1 MTQSV
6 VFLSAKLLPTSE
18 TFIRA
23 QSRTLQE
30 FTPYYV
36 GSRRVKGLSLPS
48 EHTFV
53 VNQGGLS
60 GNVSEGVYKL
70 FGIAPKLYSKL
81 RELQPAL
88 IHAHFGPCGTLALPL
103 VKKLKLPMIVTFHG
117 TDATMKDEYARKESL
132 SHRIYLHRRERLKR
146 ETRLFI
152 AVSEFIKQKLLDQGF
167 PSEKVITHS
176 IGIDTQTFQP
186 DFNVPREPVVLF
198 VGRLTEKKGC
208 SYLIQAMA
216 KVQSQIPDVEL
227 VIVGDGELRPQLEE
241 MSAKLLKRYRFEGMQ
256 PPEVVRSWMNRAM
269 LLAVPSVTAANGNT
283 EGLPTVAV
291 EAQAMGLP
299 VVGSL
304 HAGIPQAVIHGE
316 TGFLTSERD
325 WEGLAEYILRLLQ
338 DQMLWQNFS
347 FKGYE
352 RMREFF
358 DINKQTRTLEGI
370 YKAVL
375 QGEV

>member
-1 MTQSV
+1 MTKPV

-23 QSRTLQE
+23 QSATLQE

-36 GSRRVKGLSLPS
+36 GSRRVTGLSLPS
-48 EHTFV
+48 ERTFV

-60 GNVSEGVYKL
+60 GKVSEGVYKL
-70 FGIAPKLYSKL
+70 FGIAPNLYYKL

-103 VKKLKLPMIVTFHG
+103 AKKLNLPMIVTFHG
-117 TDATMKDEYARKESL
+117 SDATMNDEYARKESV
-132 SHRIYLHRRERLKR
+132 SHRIYLQRRERLKQ

-152 AVSEFIKQKLLDQGF
+152 AVSEFIKQKLLEQGF
-167 PSEKVITHS
+167 PSQKVIAHS
-176 IGIDTQTFQP
+176 IGIDTQIFQP
-186 DFNVPREPVVLF
+186 DFNLSREPVVLF
-198 VGRLTEKKGC
+198 VGRLAEKKGC

-216 KVQSQIPDVEL
+216 KVQSQMPDVEL
-227 VIVGDGELRPQLEE
+227 VIVGDGQLRTQLEE

-256 PPEVVRSWMNRAM
+256 PPEVVRSWMNRAT
-269 LLAVPSVTAANGNT
+269 LLAVPSVTAASGNT

-291 EAQAMGLP
+291 EAQAMALP

-316 TGFLTSERD
+316 TGFLTPERD
-325 WEGLAEYILRLLQ
+325 WEGLAEYILSLFQ
-338 DQMLWQNFS
+338 DQMLWQSFS
-347 FKGYE
+347 HKGYK
-352 RMREFF
+352 RVREFF
-358 DINKQTRTLEGI
+358 DLNKQTQALEGI

>member
-1 MTQSV
+1 MTKPV
-6 VFLSAKLLPTSE
+6 VFLTAKLLPASE

-23 QSRTLQE
+23 QSTTLQE

-48 EHTFV
+48 ERTFV

-70 FGIAPKLYSKL
+70 FGITPSLYYKL

-103 VKKLKLPMIVTFHG
+103 AKKLKLPMIVTFHG
-117 TDATMKDEYARKESL
+117 ADATMKDEYTRKESV

-146 ETRLFI
+146 EARLFI
-152 AVSEFIKQKLLDQGF
+152 AVSEFIKQKLLEQGF
-167 PSEKVITHS
+167 PSEKVIAHS

-186 DFNVPREPVVLF
+186 DLKVPREPVVLF
-198 VGRLTEKKGC
+198 VGRLAEKKGC

-216 KVQSQIPDVEL
+216 KVQSQMPDVEL
-227 VIVGDGELRPQLEE
+227 VIVGDGDLRSQLEE

-269 LLAVPSVTAANGNT
+269 LLAVPSVTAASGNT

-299 VVGSL
+299 IVGSL
-304 HAGIPQAVIHGE
+304 HAGIPQAVIDGE
-316 TGFLTSERD
+316 TGFLAPERD
-325 WEGLAEYILRLLQ
+325 WEGLAEYILRLFQ
-338 DQMLWQNFS
+338 DQVLWQSFS

-358 DINKQTRTLEGI
+358 DLNKQTRTLEGI